1 MESNMISRLGLEWCR
16 QRLVGGHFLHE
27 GKLMRLAEVHKTSV
41 VAEELENNEYVT
53 LPASVLTGFGVF
65 RYPPLGYRKYGPG
78 LAVWL
83 SKAHSYNRGLRK
95 QSVDMTLSPVSTLL
109 YKNYNRKMN
118 DAFQLRG
125 LMQLVFFPK
134 YDSLDALELLYNGDV
149 PCVVLNENLLIEANL
164 ANKDAQGYTVYFKQT
179 PCATIDDDNKR
190 IHWHNRAYA
199 DALSQVFEQG
209 GQHGR

>member
-16 QRLVGGHFLHE
+16 LRLVGGHFLHE
-27 GKLMRLAEVHKTSV
+27 GKLMRLAEVHKTCV
-41 VAEELENNEYVT
+41 VAKELESNEYVT

-78 LAVWL
+78 LAMWL
-83 SKAHSYNRGLRK
+83 SKTHSYARGLRTE
-95 QSVDMTLSPVSTLL
+95 SITTTLSPVSTLL
-109 YKNYNRKMN
+109 YRNYNRKMN
-118 DAFQLRG
+118 GAFQPQG

-164 ANKDAQGYTVYFKQT
+164 ANKDAQGYTIYFKQT
-179 PCATIDDDNKR
+179 PCATIDDAKR

-209 GQHGR
+209 G